1 MAVRILPCLIFVALA
16 SFLVVS
22 ASTDEPFI
30 VAHKKATTK
39 RIKSGVERVSVSI
52 DIYNQGSSTA
62 YDVSLTDD
70 SWPQEAFS
78 LISGNTST
86 SWEKLDAGSVV
97 SHAFEL
103 EAKAKEFFLGSP
115 ALITFRVP
123 TKAALLVAYSSPIRP
138 LDILAD
144 EIPVNKID
152 LECICYPIPQAKR
165 LLAKYGSLV
174 SVITFMVLFIYLV
187 ASPSKSSG
195 PKGSKRR
202 R

>member
-1 MAVRILPCLIFVALA
+1 MAVRILSCLIFVALA

-152 LECICYPIPQAKR
+152 LAKR

>member
-39 RIKSGVERVSVSI
+39 RIKSGVDRVSVSI

-86 SWEKLDAGSVV
+86 SWEKIDAGSVV

-152 LECICYPIPQAKR
+152 LAKR

>member
-1 MAVRILPCLIFVALA
+1 MAVRILPCLIFVAFA

-152 LECICYPIPQAKR
+152 LAKR

>member
-152 LECICYPIPQAKR
+152 LAKR

>member
-39 RIKSGVERVSVSI
+39 RIKSGVDRVSVSI

-86 SWEKLDAGSVV
+86 SWEKIDAGSVV

-152 LECICYPIPQAKR
+152 LVKR